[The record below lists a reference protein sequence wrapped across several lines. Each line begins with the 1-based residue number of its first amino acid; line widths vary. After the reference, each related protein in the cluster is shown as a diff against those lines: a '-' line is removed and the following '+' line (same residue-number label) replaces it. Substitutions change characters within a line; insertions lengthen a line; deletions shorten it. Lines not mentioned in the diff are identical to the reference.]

1 MIGSTT
7 WVVADGYIPATS
19 TGPAPDLTSHESVC
33 VLNAGDADATVQIHA
48 HFADRDPEGPYVL
61 RVPAGRIHH
70 QRLNDLRDPE
80 PVPLG
85 VDYGL
90 VLRSDVPVVVQ
101 HTRLDSRQPA
111 NALMSTIA
119 YAARGDGR

>member
-19 TGPAPDLTSHESVC
+19 TGPDPDLTSHESVC
-33 VLNAGDADATVQIHA
+33 VLNAGDADATVEIRA
-48 HFADRDPEGPYVL
+48 YFTDRDAVGPYVL
-61 RVPAGRIHH
+61 RVRAGRTHH
-70 QRLNDLRDPE
+70 QRLNDLHDPE
-80 PVPLG
+80 PIPLG
-85 VDYGL
+85 VDYSL

-101 HTRLDSRQPA
+101 HTRLDSRQSA

-119 YAARGDGR
+119 YPQD